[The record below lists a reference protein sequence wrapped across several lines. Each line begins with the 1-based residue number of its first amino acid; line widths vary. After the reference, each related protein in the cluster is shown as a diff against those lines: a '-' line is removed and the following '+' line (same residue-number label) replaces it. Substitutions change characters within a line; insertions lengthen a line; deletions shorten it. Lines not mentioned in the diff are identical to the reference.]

1 MYLTYDEYIELG
13 GSETT
18 DEVVFARLAA
28 KATAQLD
35 RTTFGRLANI
45 EKLPQSVKYCMFDLI
60 NAVEADEANGAAV
73 SGREI
78 AAMSNDGVS
87 VSFTTSGRAAS
98 RYTAI
103 VRTWLAMETDANG
116 VPLMYPGV
124 CVT

>member
-1 MYLTYDEYIELG
+1 MG
-13 GSETT
+13 GGAQQSA
-18 DEVVFARLAA
+18 FPRLEA
-28 KATAQLD
+28 KARAHLD
-35 RTTFGRLANI
+35 RLTFERLKHAEVI
-45 EKLPQSVKYCMFDLI
+45 SDAVKFCMFDLI

-87 VSFTTSGRAAS
+87 VSFTTSGKAAS

-103 VRTWLAMETDANG
+103 VRTWMAMETDAFG

>member
-1 MYLTYDEYIELG
+1 MYLTYEEYMGMG
-13 GSETT
+13 GGAQQSA
-18 DEVVFARLAA
+18 FPRLEA
-28 KATAQLD
+28 KARAHLD
-35 RTTFGRLANI
+35 RLTFERLKYAEVI
-45 EKLPQSVKYCMFDLI
+45 SDAVKFCMFDLI

-78 AAMSNDGVS
+78 ATMSNDGVS
-87 VSFTTSGRAAS
+87 VSFTTSGKAAS

-103 VRTWLAMETDANG
+103 VRTWMAMETDAFG

>member
-1 MYLTYDEYIELG
+1 MYLTYEEYMGMG
-13 GSETT
+13 GGAQQSA
-18 DEVVFARLAA
+18 FPRLEA
-28 KATAQLD
+28 KA
-35 RTTFGRLANI
+35 R
-45 EKLPQSVKYCMFDLI
+45 
-60 NAVEADEANGAAV
+60 AAV

-87 VSFTTSGRAAS
+87 VSFTTSGKAAS

-103 VRTWLAMETDANG
+103 VRTWMAMETDAFG

>member
-1 MYLTYDEYIELG
+1 MYLTYEEYMGMG
-13 GSETT
+13 GGAQQSAFPRLEAKARAHFDRLTFERLKHA
-18 DEVVFARLAA
+18 EVVSDA
-28 KATAQLD
+28 
-35 RTTFGRLANI
+35 
-45 EKLPQSVKYCMFDLI
+45 VKFCMFDLI

-87 VSFTTSGRAAS
+87 VSFTTSGKAAS

-103 VRTWLAMETDANG
+103 VRTWMAMETDDFG